1 MLERPPDPP
10 TRPAAAA
17 SVPVRP
23 RALGGAIGFG
33 GGKSRQSSVPAQLMI
48 AATAVPRAERAA
60 WLIDVAGRLDHSSP
74 PLTKRD
80 PRVRF
85 AAREARRRSCTAR
98 GGVRESVLCRCPFL
112 TNSVLH

>member
-1 MLERPPDPP
+1 M
-10 TRPAAAA
+10 
-17 SVPVRP
+17 
-23 RALGGAIGFG
+23 IGFIG
-33 GGKSRQSSVPAQLMI
+33 ERSPRSSVPAQLMI
-48 AATAVPRAERAA
+48 AATAVPQAEGAA
-60 WLIDVAGRLDHSSP
+60 WLIDVAGRLDQSSP